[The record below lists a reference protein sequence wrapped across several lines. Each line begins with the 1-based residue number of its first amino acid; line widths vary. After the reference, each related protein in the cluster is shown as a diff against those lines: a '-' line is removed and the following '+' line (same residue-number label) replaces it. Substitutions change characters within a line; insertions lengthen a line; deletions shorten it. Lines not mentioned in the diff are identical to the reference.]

1 MSRAYTNQLIELCD
15 NEILSKEQVFDEF
28 MQYLSEEE
36 IKEFCLNAFACEI
49 AEEFKIFEWFLT

>member
-28 MQYLSEEE
+28 MQYLSEDE
-36 IKEFCLNAFACEI
+36 IKEFCLNAFACELV
-49 AEEFKIFEWFLT
+49 EEFKIFE